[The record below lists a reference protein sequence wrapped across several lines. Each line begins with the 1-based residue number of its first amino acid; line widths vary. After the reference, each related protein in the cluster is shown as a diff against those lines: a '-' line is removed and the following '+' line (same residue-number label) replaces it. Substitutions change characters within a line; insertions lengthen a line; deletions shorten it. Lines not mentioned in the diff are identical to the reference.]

1 MVESKVEPKVD
12 PKVENA
18 EALITLRKWY
28 AMRTKEYEGKIKY
41 LVKQIDEEKKK
52 PAFKTSRDERHS
64 KYQEA
69 ARRTL
74 AQMDSKLTYFK
85 NMREEF
91 LAELNACNAELKGHV
106 LLPAADG
113 APARMPERTPT
124 DRKPERKSS
133 WRPVRRPTKK

>member
-1 MVESKVEPKVD
+1 MVETKVGTKIET
-12 PKVENA
+12 KVENA
-18 EALITLRKWY
+18 EALIILRKWY

-41 LVKQIDEEKKK
+41 LMKQIDEEKKK
-52 PAFKTSRDERHS
+52 PAFKTSKDERHS

-91 LAELNACNAELKGHV
+91 LAELNACNAEIKGNV
-106 LLPAADG
+106 LLPEPESIAG
-113 APARMPERTPT
+113 NMPVRTP

-133 WRPVRRPTKK
+133 WRPARRPAKK